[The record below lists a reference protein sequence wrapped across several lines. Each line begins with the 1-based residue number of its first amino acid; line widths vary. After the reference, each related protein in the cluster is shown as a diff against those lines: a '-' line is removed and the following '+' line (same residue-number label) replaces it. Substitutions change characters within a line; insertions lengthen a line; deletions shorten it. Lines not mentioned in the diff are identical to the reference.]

1 MIRARGLGKRFGAV
15 PIFSDISFHVPKGG
29 ALAIVGRSGCGK
41 STLLHILAGL
51 LREHDGELSLGEAA
65 RRSFVPQNYGL
76 FPWKNVRENLE
87 LPLRLHKGAPKEY
100 SEAVA
105 AMLAELGLTGLEEHY
120 PAQLSGGQRQR
131 VALGRALITRPD
143 ILLLDEPFSSL
154 DAITREALQN
164 LLAAL
169 WRQHGCTTVLVT
181 HSIEE
186 AVFLGRQ
193 ILVLGGSPTRVA
205 ASLDNPGCGLPAS
218 RFTERYFS
226 LVKAVRENLGNRSDS
241 GLDVGPDVAPSPAV
255 PGRGGTAE

>member
-1 MIRARGLGKRFGAV
+1 MIRAQGLGKRFGAV
-15 PIFSDISFHVPKGG
+15 PIFSDISFHVPEGD

-51 LREHDGELSLGEAA
+51 MREYEGKLSLGETA

-87 LPLRLHKGAPKEY
+87 LPLRLQKRAPKEY
-100 SEAVA
+100 GDAVA
-105 AMLAELGLTGLEEHY
+105 AMSAELGLAGLEEHY
-120 PAQLSGGQRQR
+120 PTQLSGGQQQR

-154 DAITREALQN
+154 DAITRETLQN

-186 AVFLGRQ
+186 AVFLGRR
-193 ILVLGGSPTRVA
+193 ILVLGGTPTRVV
-205 ASLDNPGCGLPAS
+205 ASLDNPDCGLPAS
-218 RFTERYFS
+218 RFAEQYFS
-226 LVKAVRENLGNRSDS
+226 LVKAVRES
-241 GLDVGPDVAPSPAV
+241 LDNSPDTEPGTGPTPAAPA
-255 PGRGGTAE
+255 REEKAE